1 MKFIPEK
8 HNVRWWISR
17 SSLNRPNPSPLG
29 GQDITHNHARGSST
43 TKPTGRNL
51 RHEMPTESQ
60 NERWRFGDFTSPNDH
75 TRSTRVDTFPRHF
88 LHSIFTAAHGET
100 INQHPSSNARN
111 AIEHDNHTEFGR
123 VEDWTVRTV
132 ASISLLI
139 AASSTEM
146 EIGTRG

>member
-60 NERWRFGDFTSPNDH
+60 NERWRFSDFTSPNDH

-88 LHSIFTAAHGET
+88 LHSIYCYARRNNKPTSLFPGEERDRTRESHWVWLGRRLDRSPSREHFTSERCE
-100 INQHPSSNARN
+100 QHR
-111 AIEHDNHTEFGR
+111 DG
-123 VEDWTVRTV
+123 
-132 ASISLLI
+132 
-139 AASSTEM
+139 
-146 EIGTRG
+146 IGTRG